1 MLMFRLFIVLTIFV
15 ILNYVITFLLQEC
28 ILSSKY
34 VTNKENTERKTIFQS
49 LIKLAVVTISYLV
62 FSISFALIFKLKV
75 LACVISMLI
84 IISSYIITEFLW
96 PYIIKKFED
105 KNANDFESI
114 KVKLVGLEQLIHT
127 ISIIW
132 ATLAIVNIPV

>member
-1 MLMFRLFIVLTIFV
+1 MLMFKLFIVLTIFV

-34 VTNKENTERKTIFQS
+34 VSNKENTKKKTIFQS
-49 LIKLAVVTISYLV
+49 IIKLAVVIITYLV
-62 FSISFALIFKLKV
+62 FSITFALIFKLKV

-132 ATLAIVNIPV
+132 ATLGLVNIPV

>member
-1 MLMFRLFIVLTIFV
+1 MFRLFIVLTIFV

-34 VTNKENTERKTIFQS
+34 VTNKENTEKKTIFQS

-62 FSISFALIFKLKV
+62 FSITFALIFKLKV

-127 ISIIW
+127 IFIIW

>member
-1 MLMFRLFIVLTIFV
+1 MFRLFIVLTIFV

-62 FSISFALIFKLKV
+62 FSITFALIFKLKV